1 MQSLSSES
9 LPISIQVSC
18 RRNIVLHIGTAKIWN
33 VVVWRSLRL
42 DDKSSEGLAEF
53 WQDLTEKALLRVG
66 ATKHV
71 KLWKIS
77 KTINERDKLLLFC
90 KLFILSWFSH
100 FKWIFV
106 GGNTTSKLEN
116 LSNILSLKMYF
127 TIFEINVETL
137 QNLYFKMFFN

>member
-42 DDKSSEGLAEF
+42 DDKSSEGLTEF
-53 WQDLTEKALLRVG
+53 WLDLTEKVWG
-66 ATKHV
+66 NKYV

-77 KTINERDKLLLFC
+77 KTINERDKHLLFC

-100 FKWIFV
+100 FNWIFV
-106 GGNTTSKLEN
+106 ASNTASKLEN
-116 LSNILSLKMYF
+116 LSNILSLKC
-127 TIFEINVETL
+127 VSRSSKKTL
-137 QNLYFKMFFN
+137 KQNFKLKMFFN